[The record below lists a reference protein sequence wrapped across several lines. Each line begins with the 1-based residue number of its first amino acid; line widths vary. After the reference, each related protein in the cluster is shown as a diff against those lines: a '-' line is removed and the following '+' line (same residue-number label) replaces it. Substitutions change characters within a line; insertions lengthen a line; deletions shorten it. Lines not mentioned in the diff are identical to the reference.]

1 MTTTMSEPASI
12 KTVDFSKVAGNARQH
27 KSGKIRHKGDAAD
40 LRPINGEGK
49 LLTPK
54 QIRARARRSAKRQRK
69 NAAVRP
75 MSELEFDTL
84 YKPIEDWDLQELG
97 KGRPRNIN
105 GNFQGRKPGWITRE
119 VHERAMEL
127 FIEETRSG
135 LGGLA
140 AQALARLE
148 WVLTNNEVDEK
159 GRPVVPA
166 AAQLQATHL
175 VIEHILGKPKQRVE
189 GEISVKLQGLLGTV
203 MVNPNEAL
211 APPEQGG
218 MGGFSLAHTPG
229 HTLQLGV
236 AQTDDEDEDE
246 DLDDTA

>member
-1 MTTTMSEPASI
+1 MTTMTSEASI
-12 KTVDFSKVAGNARQH
+12 RTVDFSKVKSGTQQH
-27 KSGKIRHKGDAAD
+27 KSGVIRHRGDASD
-40 LRPINGEGK
+40 LRPVNGEGK

-84 YKPIEDWDLQELG
+84 YKPIEDWDLEELA
-97 KGRPRNIN
+97 KGRPRNVD
-105 GNFQGRKPGWITRE
+105 GNFRGRKPGWITRE

-127 FIEETRSG
+127 FVEETRSG
-135 LGGLA
+135 LNGLA
-140 AQALARLE
+140 PQALTRLH
-148 WVLTNNEVDEK
+148 WILNNEERDDK
-159 GRPVVPA
+159 GRPVVPVA
-166 AAQLQATHL
+166 TQLQATHL
-175 VIEHILGKPKQRVE
+175 VIEHILGKPKQKVE

-203 MVNPNEAL
+203 MVNPSEAL

-218 MGGFSLAHTPG
+218 LGYSLAHTPG

-236 AQTDDEDEDE
+236 AETEEEDE
-246 DLDDTA
+246 DLDESA